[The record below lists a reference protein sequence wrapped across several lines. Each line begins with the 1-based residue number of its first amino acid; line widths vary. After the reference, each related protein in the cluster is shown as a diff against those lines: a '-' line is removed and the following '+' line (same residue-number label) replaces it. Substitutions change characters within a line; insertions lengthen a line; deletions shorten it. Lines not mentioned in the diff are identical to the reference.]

1 MSLRDLMPNQIKTIS
16 IRKDQS
22 DWLKKKYINLSRF
35 VQEKIDEEMKK
46 EKINQ
51 VAKI

>member
-1 MSLRDLMPNQIKTIS
+1 MNKGNLIKNNKNVMQII
-16 IRKDQS
+16 

-46 EKINQ
+46 EKDRWYLHNQ
-51 VAKI
+51 D